1 MLGGPSCDH
10 SLMPDHTSAPTSPA
24 PTPALPASPWRRFM
38 SCVYDGIVLF
48 GVLFFFGYAF
58 SALAQFHGE
67 SGLAR
72 TLFQLYLFCLLGA
85 YFGWFWSN
93 GRWSLPMKTIGVKV
107 VRDDGT
113 QGPVSLPR
121 ALWRYTVASIFFW
134 GGLALVW
141 TAGSAI
147 TAVLWALLWLLPFG
161 WSLFDRRRRTL
172 YDVLAGTVLVRHDAM
187 ADRRGQKPAPR

>member
-1 MLGGPSCDH
+1 
-10 SLMPDHTSAPTSPA
+10 MPDHTSAPTSPV

-107 VRDDGT
+107 VRDDGN

-147 TAVLWALLWLLPFG
+147 TAVLWVLLWLLPFG
-161 WSLFDRRRRTL
+161 WSLIDRRRRTL

>member
-1 MLGGPSCDH
+1 
-10 SLMPDHTSAPTSPA
+10 
-24 PTPALPASPWRRFM
+24 M

-107 VRDDGT
+107 VRDDGP

-147 TAVLWALLWLLPFG
+147 TAVLWVLLWLLP
-161 WSLFDRRRRTL
+161 
-172 YDVLAGTVLVRHDAM
+172 LAGPSSIAAAAPSMTCWPAPCWYGTM
-187 ADRRGQKPAPR
+187 PWPTGADRSPRPAEPHRGLQPSCGSCARSTQST

>member
-1 MLGGPSCDH
+1 
-10 SLMPDHTSAPTSPA
+10 
-24 PTPALPASPWRRFM
+24 M

-107 VRDDGT
+107 VRDDGP

-147 TAVLWALLWLLPFG
+147 TAVLWVLLWLLPFG
-161 WSLFDRRRRTL
+161 WSLIDRRHRTL